1 MELAV
6 KEIVVNTVALSRD
19 IEQLKNLLNQLEKNR
34 RKLAQE
40 IQELNAMW
48 QGPSNQAFNAQ
59 FKTDCTSFENL
70 CKTIREMIQ
79 AMEHART
86 EYDQCDN
93 KVNGLVAAL
102 RI

>member
-1 MELAV
+1 MAV
-6 KEIVVNTVALSRD
+6 NEIAINTVTLSRD
-19 IEQLKNLLNQLEKNR
+19 IEQLQNLLNQLEKDR

-40 IQELNAMW
+40 IQELNSMW
-48 QGPSNQAFNAQ
+48 QGPSNQAFNTQ
-59 FKTDCTSFENL
+59 FKTDCTSYENL

-86 EYDQCDN
+86 EYELCDN
-93 KVNGLVAAL
+93 KVNGLVGAL

>member
-1 MELAV
+1 MAV
-6 KEIVVNTVALSRD
+6 NEIAINTVTLSRD
-19 IEQLKNLLNQLEKNR
+19 IEQLQNLLNQLEKDR

-40 IQELNAMW
+40 IQELNSMW
-48 QGPSNQAFNAQ
+48 QGPSNQAFNTQ

-86 EYDQCDN
+86 EYELCDN
-93 KVNGLVAAL
+93 KVNGLVGAL

>member
-1 MELAV
+1 MAV
-6 KEIVVNTVALSRD
+6 NEIAINTVTLSRD
-19 IEQLKNLLNQLEKNR
+19 IEQLQNLLNQLEKDR

-40 IQELNAMW
+40 IQELNSMW
-48 QGPSNQAFNAQ
+48 QGPSNQAFNTQ

-86 EYDQCDN
+86 EYELCVN
-93 KVNGLVAAL
+93 KVNGLVGAL

>member
-1 MELAV
+1 MAV
-6 KEIVVNTVALSRD
+6 NEIAINTVTLSRD
-19 IEQLKNLLNQLEKNR
+19 IEQLQNVLNQLEKDR

-40 IQELNAMW
+40 IQELNSMW
-48 QGPSNQAFNAQ
+48 QGPSNQAFNTQ

-86 EYDQCDN
+86 EYELCDN
-93 KVNGLVAAL
+93 KVNGLVGAL